1 MTNPNTDRPA
11 APYVLRIP
19 CIDEQAAQKF
29 VEILTEDDIDTNG
42 TEGAEV
48 LVPWGGDP
56 HFAMGLAELAGF
68 QGLMHDDLAPILN
81 QITALAVRRG

>member
-1 MTNPNTDRPA
+1 MTNPKTDRP

-19 CIDEQAAQKF
+19 CLDEDAAMKLA
-29 VEILTEDDIDTNG
+29 EILAEDDIDTNG
-42 TEGAEV
+42 VEGSEV

-68 QGLMHDDLAPILN
+68 QGLMADDLAPILN
-81 QITALAVRRG
+81 QITALMRDV